1 MKENN
6 EIFDVLRLL
15 AIRTITSTSVL
26 LRMNPE
32 EEEEDVIVGDD
43 ETSQSIKTKRRGKIH
58 IRASLVIP
66 CAIELSSDFAL
77 LMTSSRPPSR
87 LL

>member
-15 AIRTITSTSVL
+15 AIRTITSTIVL
-26 LRMNPE
+26 LRMNPEEE

-58 IRASLVIP
+58 IRASLVIA
-66 CAIELSSDFAL
+66 CAIELSSDFAS
-77 LMTSSRPPSR
+77 LMTSS
-87 LL
+87 